1 MSRPLSELRRFFVEH
16 YDTLKSQLTY
26 RLGSSDMASD
36 ALHDTYLK
44 LPNNDEHDP
53 VRSPKSFL
61 LRMATNLAIDRI
73 RSDSRLLS
81 SDDIDEL
88 LMPEQHV
95 ADASN
100 RLDARMDLE
109 ALSRIMDQMPA
120 RRRQLLFASRV
131 EGVPQRELA
140 SRYGI
145 SLRLVERE
153 IRSAHDF
160 CVEQMR
166 KLNVNHES

>member
-1 MSRPLSELRRFFVEH
+1 MRTARREQALVRVAPFFVEH
-16 YDTLKSQLTY
+16 YEVLKYQLTY

-36 ALHDTYLK
+36 ALHETYIK
-44 LPNNDEHDP
+44 LSGPDARPP

-81 SDDIDEL
+81 SGDIDEL
-88 LMPEQHV
+88 LMPQQV
-95 ADASN
+95 ADPSN
-100 RLDARMDLE
+100 ALDARKDLE
-109 ALSRIMDQMPA
+109 ALAHIMDQMPA
-120 RRRQLLFASRV
+120 RRRQLLFAARV

-145 SLRLVERE
+145 SLRLV
-153 IRSAHDF
+153 
-160 CVEQMR
+160 
-166 KLNVNHES
+166 

>member
-1 MSRPLSELRRFFVEH
+1 MSQALAELRRFFAEH

-26 RLGSSDMASD
+26 RLGSSDLAGD
-36 ALHDTYLK
+36 ALHDAYVK
-44 LPNNDEHDP
+44 LSAREEHDP

-81 SDDIDEL
+81 DDDIDDL
-88 LMPEQHV
+88 LLPEQHV
-95 ADASN
+95 ADPVN
-100 RLDARMDLE
+100 GLMARMDLE
-109 ALSRIMDQMPA
+109 ALAHIMDRMPA

-131 EGVPQRELA
+131 DGVPQRELA
-140 SRYGI
+140 RRYGI

-153 IRSAHDF
+153 IRCAHDF

-166 KLNVNHES
+166 KAGK